1 MTPDCDRRSHPRE
14 QTSFGTSASKNTH
27 SHRRRM
33 NRGVEYDT
41 GEPFVDPAGP
51 VLAPVAVPDP
61 PQPRQP
67 QGSQRTPGNDRRP
80 DPQRPAAT
88 PKPCTVSAVITPAAA
103 TTRWDMVP
111 SDSSPRKSASPPTT
125 SSETART
132 VKFSRPSD
140 HSPERWDE

>member
-1 MTPDCDRRSHPRE
+1 MTPGCDRRSHPRE
-14 QTSFGTSASKNTH
+14 QTPSGTSASKNTH
-27 SHRRRM
+27 SHRRRI
-33 NRGVEYDT
+33 NRDVEYNT

-51 VLAPVAVPDP
+51 VLAPVAV

-80 DPQRPAAT
+80 DLQRPAAT

-103 TTRWDMVP
+103 TTRWEMVP
-111 SDSSPRKSASPPTT
+111 SDSSPRTSASTPTT

-140 HSPERWDE
+140 HRPERWDE